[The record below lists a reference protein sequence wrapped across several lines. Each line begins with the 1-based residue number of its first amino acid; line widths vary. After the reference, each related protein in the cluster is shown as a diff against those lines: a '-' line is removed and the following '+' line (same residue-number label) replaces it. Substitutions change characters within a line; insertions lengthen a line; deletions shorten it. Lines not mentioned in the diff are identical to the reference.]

1 MTIAD
6 SSDQVGDGI
15 GLGKFDGDGAHFADR
30 NFESANGGDET
41 YNPYSPNVTVEVA
54 GRAGRAYANVFIDGF
69 RENVGSD
76 NVTLKVVATKTLIAR
91 ISREKLETWPVNINP
106 DTLAYLKPK
115 YGDIKK
121 ITILPPG
128 RRKWTVPRDVNE
140 LDDALLSLPSGFV
153 RRAQFGL
160 GVLREYRHIL
170 VAIDEIAS
178 IEEIVLSDDDVA
190 SWQGSVYN
198 LGLDRF
204 DALRRG
210 IDTITR
216 RHQKD
221 AREDKQLL
229 AYGTL
234 LSAVDASIYPVRVKK
249 VRPGALYELV
259 KLGSRE
265 KRTTADRKAALEVV
279 KVESTEL
286 AKVSPAELL
295 SLKTTIELVTLDVL
309 IEKFESMMSRRLV
322 EEVWQNFFKANPF
335 ILSLV
340 FAHPIF
346 MVESH
351 AFVGGTAFSGRGEK
365 IADFLVKNQF
375 TGNLALIE
383 IKRPD
388 TNLVRTNDYRAD
400 LHGPDKHLVSAISQ
414 VLDQRYHLQTN
425 FAVKAYESGLQ
436 DIHPFAIHCIVIIGT
451 TPTIPKERK
460 SLELFRNASRDV
472 SIVTFD
478 EMLAKL
484 KEIRRAMVPDVAG
497 KTIESQAVSDEEIP
511 F

>member
-1 MTIAD
+1 MAVGD
-6 SSDQVGDGI
+6 SSGQVDDGI
-15 GLGKFDGDGAHFADR
+15 EPGKLDEDGAQLDDR
-30 NFESANGGDET
+30 YFESATDKGET
-41 YNPYSPNVTVEVA
+41 YNPYSPDVTVEIAGNA
-54 GRAGRAYANVFIDGF
+54 GREYANVFIDGF
-69 RENVGSD
+69 RENVDAD
-76 NVTLKVVATKTLIAR
+76 NVTPEAVATKTLIAR
-91 ISREKLETWPVNINP
+91 ISREKLETWPLNINP
-106 DTLAYLKPK
+106 NTRAYLKPK

-121 ITILPPG
+121 ITILPIG
-128 RRKWTVPRDVNE
+128 RREWTVPRDVNE
-140 LDDALLSLPSGFV
+140 LDDAFLFLPSGFV

-170 VAIDEIAS
+170 VAIDEIDS
-178 IEEIVLSDDDVA
+178 SEEVILSDDDVA
-190 SWQGSVYN
+190 SWQGLVYN
-198 LGLDRF
+198 LGLERF

-229 AYGTL
+229 TYGTL
-234 LSAVDASIYPVRVKK
+234 LSAVDSSRYPARVKK

-259 KLGSRE
+259 KLGSTE
-265 KRTTADRKAALEVV
+265 KRTTADRNAALEVV
-279 KVESTEL
+279 KIESEEL

-346 MVESH
+346 MVKSH

-388 TNLVRTNDYRAD
+388 TSLVRTNDYRAD

-414 VLDQRYHLQTN
+414 VLDQRYHLQIN

-436 DIHPFAIHCIVIIGT
+436 DIHPYAIHCIVIIGT
-451 TPTIPKERK
+451 TPAIPRERK

-484 KEIRRAMVPDVAG
+484 KEIRCAMVPDVAG
-497 KTIESQAVSDEEIP
+497 KTIESQAGSDEDIP